1 MIKRVKYRI
10 LTILFF
16 LFVSNVLFAQTFNIP
31 LVFVSRN
38 HQINGN
44 ILFPQSGLLP
54 GMGAHSRFTAVG
66 GKLLIRNTDGSITTL
81 IDSTMSFS
89 GISLIDVQQPC
100 VNWDGNRI
108 LFAGIESRDSS
119 WRIYEINK
127 NGSGF
132 RKITFS
138 DRFINLSQFGAA
150 AFRFQ
155 KYDDIDPVYLPDG
168 RIVFASTRF
177 PCISQ
182 FGSALTTNLFI
193 MDSTGNNMFR
203 ITTEKNGA
211 EKPTIDPSSG
221 RIVFSRWW
229 FNADMPS
236 NVTSS
241 GLTRDTS
248 LALTKDNGNFWQVD
262 IINPDADMLKLYAGD
277 PQRRKSLFGY
287 RPRINTNGDMFACYV
302 PHMPMAFTG
311 GSSGIRYFSKGLS
324 EFKNITGVDTSTQFY
339 IQNPPS
345 TGTMLPPYAADPLPL
360 PDGRVLFS
368 YASTVEAQD
377 YGIYICNKNG
387 SNIQQVTDLF
397 GTLELNAE
405 LLIPKTIPPVVDYL
419 RDYDVNKL
427 PPTSDPATFYQGGLF
442 RFDCMNIYANAP
454 VDAPIGNAPKITRS
468 AKFRFFLNHQRQN
481 PDGLD
486 EPILFRTVN
495 VDHDGKVAQGDI
507 PANVQMFEQV
517 TDSLGR
523 ILSTGTNTFAHVTGF
538 NFGSKGT
545 GTKCVGCH
553 AGHTQIT
560 VPVNIT
566 EAQFTN
572 LSTSAITYS
581 SSVLPSSA
589 SKNVTDR
596 KARNKDLN
604 VNWISNGGINE
615 YVELQWDLP
624 LDLREIKLYNIFPNA
639 ANQTDIQI
647 NDCEVYLYNNN
658 QLVKFIPNTGAL
670 DVNGKSV
677 LVSPMVIVNKIKVVI
692 KSYTGLINGLNRSGL
707 AEVEVSAR
715 VSDYIA
721 IGIANENTN
730 PKDFHLYQNYPNPF
744 NSSTVIKF
752 NMQKRGSVSFKL
764 YDVNG
769 REAASIQNK
778 VFNEG
783 INSFIYSPEN
793 LASGMYFL
801 KVINGSNSQ
810 MIKLLYLK

>member
-1 MIKRVKYRI
+1 MTKSLKHRI
-10 LTILFF
+10 FIILFF
-16 LFVSNVLFAQTFNIP
+16 LFVSNALYSQAFNTP

-38 HQINGN
+38 HQLNGN
-44 ILFPQSGLLP
+44 ILFSQSGLLP

-66 GKLLIRNTDGSITTL
+66 GRLLIRNSDGSITTL
-81 IDSTMSFS
+81 IDSTMSFG

-108 LFAGIESRDSS
+108 LFAGIENRGSS

-138 DRFINLSQFGAA
+138 DRFINLTQFGAA

-155 KYDDIDPVYLPDG
+155 KYHDIDPVYLPDG

-182 FGSALTTNLFI
+182 FGSALATNLFI

-203 ITTEKNGA
+203 ITTERNGA

-221 RIVFSRWW
+221 RIVYSRWW
-229 FNADMPS
+229 LNADMPS

-241 GLTRDTS
+241 GLTRDTA

-287 RPRINTNGDMFACYV
+287 RPRIDTNGDLFACYV
-302 PHMPMAFTG
+302 PHMPMFLTG
-311 GSSGIRYFSKGLS
+311 CSTGIRYFSKGLS
-324 EFKNITGVDTSTQFY
+324 EFKNITGVDTSTQLY

-368 YASTVEAQD
+368 NSSTVEAQD
-377 YGIYICNKNG
+377 YGIYVCNKNG

-405 LLIPKTIPPVVDYL
+405 LLIPRAIPPVVDYL

-507 PANVQMFEQV
+507 PANIQMFEQV

-589 SKNVTDR
+589 SKNVVDR

-624 LDLREIKLYNIFPNA
+624 LDLREIKLYNIFPNS
-639 ANQTDIQI
+639 ANQTDIQV

-658 QLVKFIPNTGAL
+658 QLVKFIPNTGVL

-677 LVSPMVIVNKIKVVI
+677 LVSPMVTVNKIKVVI
-692 KSYTGLINGLNRSGL
+692 KSYTGLINGLNHSGL

-752 NMQKRGSVSFKL
+752 NMQKRGNVSFKL

-783 INSFIYSPEN
+783 MNSFIYSPEN

-801 KVINGSNSQ
+801 KVISGSNSQ